1 MPRLADTLV
10 EGTVARWLT
19 QVGATV
25 QVGDPIAAIETDK
38 VTTELTAPNAGTVLE
53 LIAPEGRPVPVDS
66 VIARIGG
73 GELSPASEAPTT
85 REPSSGSQT
94 AGPLESPAAMK
105 PTPVAARLLAEHGLS
120 ARQVQT
126 RGRRLT
132 KQDVLRHVDG
142 HSRPPTEPLSA
153 MRKAI
158 AEHMLRA
165 KTTIPHGQTIME
177 VDVTEVADRREQEKE
192 AFRQRERA
200 NLTYTVLFVRALA
213 HALSD
218 AERPVD
224 IGVAVALDAGLI
236 VPVLRGVDRLSLGDI
251 ARAVD
256 DLAGRARTGKLA
268 LEETQGALMTVTNVG
283 SFGNLLASPIVPL
296 GQMGILGPG
305 LVERRP
311 LAGPNQSIRPGWRCL
326 VTLMFDRRALDDF
339 AADRL
344 LRRVLDHVRL

>member
-25 QVGDPIAAIETDK
+25 KVGDPIAAIETDK
-38 VTTELTAPNAGTVLE
+38 VTTELTAPAAGTVLE
-53 LIAPEGRPVPVDS
+53 LVAPEGQPVPVDS
-66 VIARIGG
+66 VIARIGS
-73 GELSPASEAPTT
+73 GEFAPAIEAPSAPEAPA
-85 REPSSGSQT
+85 EPEPPAQ
-94 AGPLESPAAMK
+94 PEQPAAVK

-120 ARQVQT
+120 AGQIET

-142 HSRPPTEPLSA
+142 QGTRRREPLSA

-165 KTTIPHGQTIME
+165 KTTIPHGQAVME
-177 VDVTEVADRREQEKE
+177 VDLTEVAARREREKE
-192 AFRQRERA
+192 VFRQRERA

-213 HALSD
+213 QALGD
-218 AERPVD
+218 AEQPVD

-236 VPVLRGVDRLSLGDI
+236 VPVLRGADALSLGEI

-268 LEETQGALMTVTNVG
+268 LEDTQGALMTVTNVG

-296 GQMGILGPG
+296 GQVGILGPG

-311 LAGPNQSIRPGWRCL
+311 LAGPGQSIRSGWRCL
-326 VTLMFDRRALDDF
+326 ITLMFDRRVLDDF

-344 LRRVLDHVRL
+344 LRRVVDHVRL